1 MNLKL
6 EHEGRRN
13 AVVLAAVGGVA
24 IAALLAML
32 WLFNSAPATPLKA
45 AVAGTTPTT
54 TSVPSGETI
63 TSPPAT
69 TVVPPK
75 AQWVGPTSTVSI
87 PPPEL
92 PTMTAA
98 VPGQTADPDPN
109 APPPVVPT
117 KPPVV
122 PTQPPV
128 VPTQPPVVPTQPPV
142 VPTKPPAT
150 TTAPPVVPTPPP
162 VVPTRPS
169 ATATPPPTPP
179 PPSSPAASVSNISL
193 TCNRNGKNIIAKLSF
208 TSTTKVDVTMS
219 AGDGVGRTSAGP
231 GTVAL
236 SATGQGAP
244 VCSGK
249 AGHQAVGPVAA
260 S

>member
-1 MNLKL
+1 MNL
-6 EHEGRRN
+6 EFEREGRRN

-117 KPPVV
+117 P
-122 PTQPPV
+122 PPV

-142 VPTKPPAT
+142 VPTKPP
-150 TTAPPVVPTPPP
+150 VVPTKPPATATAPP

-249 AGHQAVGPVAA
+249 AGDQAVGPVAA

>member
-1 MNLKL
+1 MNLEL

-117 KPPVV
+117 QPPVV

-142 VPTKPPAT
+142 VS
-150 TTAPPVVPTPPP
+150 
-162 VVPTRPS
+162 TRPS

-179 PPSSPAASVSNISL
+179 PPSPAASVSNISL

-249 AGHQAVGPVAA
+249 AGDQAVGPVAA

>member
-1 MNLKL
+1 MNL
-6 EHEGRRN
+6 EFEREGRRN

-117 KPPVV
+117 
-122 PTQPPV
+122 
-128 VPTQPPVVPTQPPV
+128 QPPV
-142 VPTKPPAT
+142 VPTK
-150 TTAPPVVPTPPP
+150 PPVVPTPPP
-162 VVPTRPS
+162 VVSTRPS

-179 PPSSPAASVSNISL
+179 PPSPAASVSNISL

-249 AGHQAVGPVAA
+249 AGDQAVGPVAA

>member
-1 MNLKL
+1 MNL
-6 EHEGRRN
+6 EFEREGRRN

-117 KPPVV
+117 QPPVV

-150 TTAPPVVPTPPP
+150 ATAPPVVPTPPP
-162 VVPTRPS
+162 VVSTRPS

-179 PPSSPAASVSNISL
+179 PPSPAASVSNISL

-249 AGHQAVGPVAA
+249 AGDQAVGPVAA

>member
-1 MNLKL
+1 MNL
-6 EHEGRRN
+6 EFEREGRRN

-249 AGHQAVGPVAA
+249 AGDQAVGPVAA

>member
-98 VPGQTADPDPN
+98 VPGQTADPNPN

-117 KPPVV
+117 P
-122 PTQPPV
+122 PPV

-142 VPTKPPAT
+142 VPTKPPVVPT
-150 TTAPPVVPTPPP
+150 KPPVVPTKPPATATAPP

-179 PPSSPAASVSNISL
+179 PPSPPAASVSNISL

-208 TSTTKVDVTMS
+208 TSTSKVDVTMS

-231 GTVAL
+231 GTFAL

-249 AGHQAVGPVAA
+249 VGDQAVGPVAA

>member
-1 MNLKL
+1 MNL
-6 EHEGRRN
+6 EFEREGRRN

-117 KPPVV
+117 QPPVV

-142 VPTKPPAT
+142 VS
-150 TTAPPVVPTPPP
+150 
-162 VVPTRPS
+162 TRPS

-179 PPSSPAASVSNISL
+179 PPSPAASVSNISL

-249 AGHQAVGPVAA
+249 AGDQAVGPVAA

>member
-1 MNLKL
+1 MNL
-6 EHEGRRN
+6 EFEREGRRN

-109 APPPVVPT
+109 AP
-117 KPPVV
+117 PPVV

-244 VCSGK
+244 VCSGR
-249 AGHQAVGPVAA
+249 AGDQAVGPVAA

>member
-1 MNLKL
+1 MNLEL

-45 AVAGTTPTT
+45 AVAGTTSTT

-98 VPGQTADPDPN
+98 VPGQTADPNPN
-109 APPPVVPT
+109 AP
-117 KPPVV
+117 
-122 PTQPPV
+122 
-128 VPTQPPVVPTQPPV
+128 
-142 VPTKPPAT
+142 
-150 TTAPPVVPTPPP
+150 PPVVPTPPP
-162 VVPTRPS
+162 VVPTQPP
-169 ATATPPPTPP
+169 ATATAPPVVPTRPPAAPPP

-231 GTVAL
+231 GTFAL
-236 SATGQGAP
+236 SATGQGTP

-249 AGHQAVGPVAA
+249 VGDQAVGPVAA

>member
-1 MNLKL
+1 MNL
-6 EHEGRRN
+6 EFEREGRRN

-117 KPPVV
+117 
-122 PTQPPV
+122 QPPV

-142 VPTKPPAT
+142 VPTKPP
-150 TTAPPVVPTPPP
+150 VVPTKPPATATAPP

-231 GTVAL
+231 GTFAL

-249 AGHQAVGPVAA
+249 AGDQAVGPVAA

>member
-1 MNLKL
+1 MNL
-6 EHEGRRN
+6 EFEREGRRN

-117 KPPVV
+117 QPPVV

-142 VPTKPPAT
+142 VPT
-150 TTAPPVVPTPPP
+150 
-162 VVPTRPS
+162 RPS

-179 PPSSPAASVSNISL
+179 PPSPAASVSNISL

-249 AGHQAVGPVAA
+249 AGDQAVGPVAA

>member
-98 VPGQTADPDPN
+98 VPGQTADPNPN

-117 KPPVV
+117 PPPVV

-150 TTAPPVVPTPPP
+150 
-162 VVPTRPS
+162 
-169 ATATPPPTPP
+169 ATPPPTPP
-179 PPSSPAASVSNISL
+179 PPSSPAASVSNIGL

-208 TSTTKVDVTMS
+208 TSTSKVDVTMS

-231 GTVAL
+231 GTFAL

-249 AGHQAVGPVAA
+249 VGDQAVGPVAA